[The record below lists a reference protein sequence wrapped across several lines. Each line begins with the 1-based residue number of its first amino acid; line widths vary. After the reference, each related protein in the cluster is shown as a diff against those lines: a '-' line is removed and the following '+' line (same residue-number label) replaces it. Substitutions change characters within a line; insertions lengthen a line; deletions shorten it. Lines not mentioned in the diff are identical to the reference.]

1 MQRYENSSSAYILY
15 KLKYIIN
22 EMKYRFENIVDISVE
37 NIDISIIDYFEA
49 WYFFI

>member
-22 EMKYRFENIVDISVE
+22 EMKCFENIVDISVE